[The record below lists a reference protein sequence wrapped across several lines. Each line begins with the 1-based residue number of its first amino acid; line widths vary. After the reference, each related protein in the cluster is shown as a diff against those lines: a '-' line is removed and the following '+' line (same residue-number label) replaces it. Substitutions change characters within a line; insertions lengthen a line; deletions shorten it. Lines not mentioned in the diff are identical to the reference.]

1 MIKIGIVLRHFL
13 SIIKINKK
21 ILSYLMMTT
30 QSLFSSY
37 APGTV
42 LVNGNPKNTLIL
54 PLRIQGLFS
63 GKVNDRDER

>member
-1 MIKIGIVLRHFL
+1 
-13 SIIKINKK
+13 
-21 ILSYLMMTT
+21 MTT